1 MLRARIL
8 TASKTAV
15 RGARFN
21 STAAKTPAA
30 ASGVVS
36 SVSNAVSQ
44 TVFWA
49 KVVGELGKQ
58 VYIKEGMAPPTG
70 AQFQAVF
77 QTLKTQ
83 GSKVMKSPKQYLDQF
98 QANTMEHSIRF
109 LVGAVQVVG
118 IFSLGE
124 MIGRRHIVGYKHHH

>member
-8 TASKTAV
+8 TASKSAV

-21 STAAKTPAA
+21 STAAK
-30 ASGVVS
+30 ASGAVS
-36 SVSNAVSQ
+36 SVSNVFSQ

-77 QTLKTQ
+77 QTLKSL
-83 GSKVMKSPKQYLDQF
+83 GCKVMKSPKQYLDQF
-98 QANTMEHSIRF
+98 QANSMDYSIRF

-124 MIGRRHIVGYKHHH
+124 MIGRRHIVGYKYHH